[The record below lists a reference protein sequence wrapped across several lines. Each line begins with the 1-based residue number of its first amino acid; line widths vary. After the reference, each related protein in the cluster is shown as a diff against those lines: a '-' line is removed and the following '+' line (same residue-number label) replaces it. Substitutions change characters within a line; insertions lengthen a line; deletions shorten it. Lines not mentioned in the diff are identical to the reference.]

1 MKCRCGDRLRSRT
14 FSAIL
19 FPPHPLMSFIWR
31 ITKMTTYTTPE
42 LEVIAFEADDIIAT
56 SEPTMDAV
64 TELPYDEF

>member
-1 MKCRCGDRLRSRT
+1 
-14 FSAIL
+14 
-19 FPPHPLMSFIWR
+19 
-31 ITKMTTYTTPE
+31 MTTYTTPE